1 MIGKREHAW
10 LFVVA
15 LVAACGGEAP
25 MPEPT
30 AAPVHT
36 FVVGGEESGG
46 ARDYPGVVQ
55 AVQSS
60 DLAFEVAGRIEEFPV
75 LEGQRVAR
83 GELIARLDPADY
95 VAQRDAAA
103 ANRLA
108 TEADYRRYR
117 SLYASNVVSLQELE
131 VRRRNFEVADASFR
145 TAEKA
150 LSDTRLLAPFDGVV
164 AMKLVPD
171 FANVQAKQPVVRFED
186 PSSLEVV
193 FDLPERDAA
202 LAERGLSLR
211 ERTEALRPT
220 VSVSARPDLELP
232 ARFSEVAVAA
242 DPVTRTFR
250 ITLAL
255 PLSDQVNLAS
265 GMTVRVR
272 LHAPPTPSGEQ
283 VIRIPASGLGSD
295 GDGPFVL
302 RVVGSDE
309 LTVERVRVEAGATV
323 GEEVQILSGLSP
335 GDRIVLS
342 AVRTLSPGAAVR
354 LLESRP

>member
-1 MIGKREHAW
+1 MIGKRVHAW
-10 LFVVA
+10 LFTVA
-15 LVAACGGEAP
+15 LVAGCGEDAP
-25 MPEPT
+25 PPEPT
-30 AAPVHT
+30 AAPVNT
-36 FVVGGEESGG
+36 FVVGSEGSGG
-46 ARDYPGVVQ
+46 SRDYPGVVQ

-60 DLAFEVAGRIEEFPV
+60 DLGFEVPGRIEEFPV

-83 GELIARLDPADY
+83 GALVARLDPADY
-95 VAQRDAAA
+95 VAQLDAAA

-150 LSDTRLLAPFDGVV
+150 LNDTRLLAPFDGVV
-164 AMKLVPD
+164 ARKLVPD
-171 FANVQAKQPVVRFED
+171 FANVQAKEPVVRFED

-202 LAERGLSLR
+202 LAQRGLTLDQ
-211 ERTEALRPT
+211 RTESLRPT
-220 VSVSARPDLELP
+220 VALTARPGLEIP
-232 ARFSEVAVAA
+232 ARFTEVAFAA

-255 PLSDQVNLAS
+255 PTSDQVNLAS

-272 LHAPPTPSGEQ
+272 LTAPPAGSSDT
-283 VIRIPASGLGSD
+283 VLRIPASGLGTD
-295 GDGPFVL
+295 GDGAFVL

-309 LTVERVRVEAGATV
+309 PTVERVRVTAGAAA
-323 GEEVQILSGLSP
+323 GDEVEILSGLSP

-342 AVRTLSPGAAVR
+342 AVRTLSPGTAVR
-354 LLESRP
+354 LLEGRP